1 MIRRQLNYVSFVL
14 RVTTL
19 LLPFLAF
26 AATGYLLRLMPRQS
40 AEVIGNSYFQL
51 VLVTAVMWAL
61 AMSHFG
67 LDRVENLFAAKG
79 KARRLFGACV
89 FTYAVVMAVALFN
102 RRADHSGLFIA
113 LSAVVLFALA
123 NATRVAFLVVL
134 EAKRRKGKGGVRLLV
149 VGTDEFARASVVSLL
164 GGQVMPCRIVGY
176 VHLPGQEVVVGG
188 SPVFEME
195 EVSALRN
202 GYGVDDVVIAFPA
215 SRLGEIQKVMSALEV
230 LCVPV
235 RVILDLGVGVSIRN
249 RLFDFG
255 GVQMLDFNATP
266 GESAYYVVF
275 KRIFDV
281 VFSALVIL
289 VTAPLMLLIALAIR
303 LGNPGPI
310 LFVQDRVGLNGK
322 VFRMFK
328 FRTMR
333 VSNSEESDTRWT
345 APNDPRRTWLGA
357 LLRGANL
364 DELPQFFNVLKGDMS
379 IVGPRPERPHFVEK
393 FLTEIDKYNARHV
406 FKVGITGWAQ
416 VNGWRGD
423 TSIAK
428 RIEYDLYYLRNW
440 SMTFD
445 FQIIFL
451 TILRMFGSKN
461 AY

>member
-1 MIRRQLNYVSFVL
+1 VIRRQLNSVGLVL

-19 LLPFLAF
+19 LLPLLAF
-26 AATGYLLRLMPRQS
+26 AAAGYLLHVLPRQS
-40 AEVIGNSYFQL
+40 GEVSESWFVHL
-51 VLVTAVMWAL
+51 VLVTVVMWAL
-61 AMSHFG
+61 AVSHFG

-89 FTYAVVMAVALFN
+89 VTYAVVMAVALFN
-102 RRADHSGLFIA
+102 RKADQFGLFIA
-113 LSAVVLFALA
+113 LSAVTLFALA

-134 EAKRRKGKGGVRLLV
+134 EAKRRKGHGGVRVLV
-149 VGTDEFARASVVSLL
+149 VGTDEFARTSVVSLL

-176 VHLPGQEVVVGG
+176 VHLPGQDVVVAG

-195 EVSALRN
+195 DVRALTNRH
-202 GYGVDDVVIAFPA
+202 GVDDVVIALPA
-215 SRLGEIQKVMSALEV
+215 SRLGEVQKVMSALEV
-230 LCVPV
+230 LCVPA
-235 RVILDLGVGVSIRN
+235 RVILDLGAGVSLRD

-255 GVQMLDFNATP
+255 GVQMLDLEATP
-266 GESAYYVVF
+266 AETASYVVF

-281 VFSALVIL
+281 AFSALVIV
-289 VTAPLMLLIALAIR
+289 VTTPLMLLIALAIR
-303 LGNPGPI
+303 LGNPGPM

-333 VSNSEESDTRWT
+333 VGNSEESATRWT
-345 APNDPRRTWLGA
+345 APDDPRRTRLGA
-357 LLRGANL
+357 LLRRANL
-364 DELPQFFNVLKGDMS
+364 DELPQFYNVLKGDMS
-379 IVGPRPERPHFVEK
+379 IVGPRPERPHFVDK
-393 FLTEIDKYNARHV
+393 FLNEVDKYNARHV

-445 FQIIFL
+445 FQIILL

>member
-1 MIRRQLNYVSFVL
+1 MIRRQLNSVGLAL

-19 LLPFLAF
+19 LLPVLAF
-26 AATGYLLRLMPRQS
+26 AAAAYLPHVMSRPSGEMSRS
-40 AEVIGNSYFQL
+40 SYVQL
-51 VLVTAVMWAL
+51 VLVTVVMWAL
-61 AMSHFG
+61 AVSHFG

-79 KARRLFGACV
+79 KARRLFGAWV
-89 FTYAVVMAVALFN
+89 FTYAAVMAVALLD
-102 RRADHSGLFIA
+102 RKADDAGLFIA
-113 LSAVVLFALA
+113 VSAVTLFALA
-123 NATRVAFLVVL
+123 NATRVAFLVAL
-134 EAKRRKGKGGVRLLV
+134 EARRRKGQGGVRVLV
-149 VGTDEFARASVVSLL
+149 VGTDEFARTSVVSLL

-176 VHLPGQEVVVGG
+176 VHLPGQDVVVEG
-188 SPVFEME
+188 SPVLEME
-195 EVSALRN
+195 DVRALTDRH
-202 GYGVDDVVIAFPA
+202 GVDDVVIALPA
-215 SRLGEIQKVMSALEV
+215 SRLGEVQKVMSALEV
-230 LCVPV
+230 LCVPA
-235 RVILDLGVGVSIRN
+235 RVILDLGAGVSLRD

-255 GVQMLDFNATP
+255 GVQMLDLEATP
-266 GESAYYVVF
+266 AETASYVVF

-281 VFSALVIL
+281 AFSALVVV

-303 LGNPGPI
+303 LGNPGPM

-322 VFRMFK
+322 VFRMLK

-333 VSNSEESDTRWT
+333 VANSEESATRWT
-345 APNDPRRTWLGA
+345 APDDPRRTRLGA

-379 IVGPRPERPHFVEK
+379 IVGPRPERPHFVHK
-393 FLTEIDKYNARHV
+393 FLNEIDKYNVRHV

>member
-1 MIRRQLNYVSFVL
+1 VIRRQLNSVGLAL

-19 LLPFLAF
+19 LLPFMAF
-26 AATGYLLRLMPRQS
+26 AAAGSLLHVISRQS
-40 AEVIGNSYFQL
+40 VEMSGRSYWQL

-79 KARRLFGACV
+79 KAKRLFGACV
-89 FTYAVVMAVALFN
+89 LTYAGVMAVALFN
-102 RRADHSGLFIA
+102 RTADPSGLFIA
-113 LSAVVLFALA
+113 LSAVALFALA
-123 NATRVAFLVVL
+123 NATRVVFLVVL
-134 EAKRRKGKGGVRLLV
+134 EAKRRNGHGGVRVLV
-149 VGTDEFARASVVSLL
+149 VGTDEFAQAAVGSLL

-176 VHLPGQEVVVGG
+176 VHLPGQDVVVEG
-188 SPVFEME
+188 SPVLTME
-195 EVSALRN
+195 DVPALTN
-202 GYGVDDVVIAFPA
+202 GHGVDDVVIALPA
-215 SRLGEIQKVMSALEV
+215 SRLGEVKKVMSALEV
-230 LCVPV
+230 LCVPA
-235 RVILDLGVGVSIRN
+235 RVILDLGAGVSLRDK
-249 RLFDFG
+249 LFDFG
-255 GVQMLDFNATP
+255 GVQMLDLETTP
-266 GESAYYVVF
+266 AESASYVVF

-281 VFSALVIL
+281 AFSALVIV

-303 LGNPGPI
+303 LGNPGPM

-322 VFRMFK
+322 LFRMLK
-328 FRTMR
+328 FRTMK
-333 VSNSEESDTRWT
+333 VGNAEESATRWT
-345 APNDPRRTWLGA
+345 AQHDPRRTRLGA

-379 IVGPRPERPHFVEK
+379 IVGPRPERPHFVDK
-393 FLTEIDKYNARHV
+393 FLHEIDKYNARHV

-445 FQIIFL
+445 FQIILL
-451 TILRMFGSKN
+451 TIVRMFGGKN

>member
-1 MIRRQLNYVSFVL
+1 VIRRQLNSVGLAL

-26 AATGYLLRLMPRQS
+26 AAAAYLLQVIPRQPV
-40 AEVIGNSYFQL
+40 EVSGSSYWQL

-89 FTYAVVMAVALFN
+89 FTYAGVMAVALFN

-113 LSAVVLFALA
+113 LSAVALFALA

-134 EAKRRKGKGGVRLLV
+134 EAKRRNGQGGVRVLV
-149 VGTDEFARASVVSLL
+149 VGTDEVARTAVVSLL

-176 VHLPGQEVVVGG
+176 VHLPGQDVVVEG

-195 EVSALRN
+195 DVPVLTN
-202 GYGVDDVVIAFPA
+202 GHGVDDVVIALPA
-215 SRLGEIQKVMSALEV
+215 SRLGDVQKVMSALEV
-230 LCVPV
+230 LCVPA
-235 RVILDLGVGVSIRN
+235 RVILDLGAGVSLRDK
-249 RLFDFG
+249 LFDFG
-255 GVQMLDFNATP
+255 GVQMLDLEATP
-266 GESAYYVVF
+266 AESASYVVF

-281 VFSALVIL
+281 AFSALVIV

-303 LGNPGPI
+303 LGNPGPM
-310 LFVQDRVGLNGK
+310 LFMQDRVGLNGK
-322 VFRMFK
+322 VFRMLK

-333 VSNSEESDTRWT
+333 VGNAEESATRWT
-345 APNDPRRTWLGA
+345 APNDSRRTRLGA
-357 LLRGANL
+357 LLRGTNL

-379 IVGPRPERPHFVEK
+379 IVGPRPERPHFVDK
-393 FLTEIDKYNARHV
+393 FLNEIDKYNARHV

-428 RIEYDLYYLRNW
+428 RVEYDLYYLRNW

-445 FQIIFL
+445 FQIILL
-451 TILRMFGSKN
+451 TILRMFGGKN

>member
-1 MIRRQLNYVSFVL
+1 MIRRQLNSVGLAL

-19 LLPFLAF
+19 LLPVLAF
-26 AATGYLLRLMPRQS
+26 AAAAYLLHVMSRPSGAVSRS
-40 AEVIGNSYFQL
+40 SYVQL
-51 VLVTAVMWAL
+51 VLVTVVMWAL
-61 AMSHFG
+61 AVSHFG

-89 FTYAVVMAVALFN
+89 FTYAAVMAVALLD
-102 RRADHSGLFIA
+102 RKADDAGLFIA
-113 LSAVVLFALA
+113 LSAVTLFALA
-123 NATRVAFLVVL
+123 NATRVAFLVAL
-134 EAKRRKGKGGVRLLV
+134 EARRRKGQGGVRVLV
-149 VGTDEFARASVVSLL
+149 VGTDEFARTSVVSLL

-176 VHLPGQEVVVGG
+176 VHLPGQDVVVEG
-188 SPVFEME
+188 SPVLEME
-195 EVSALRN
+195 DVRALTDRH
-202 GYGVDDVVIAFPA
+202 GVDDVVIALPA
-215 SRLGEIQKVMSALEV
+215 SRLGEVQKVMSALEA
-230 LCVPV
+230 LCVPA
-235 RVILDLGVGVSIRN
+235 RVILDLGAGVSLRDK
-249 RLFDFG
+249 LFDFG
-255 GVQMLDFNATP
+255 GVQMLDLEATP
-266 GESAYYVVF
+266 AETASYVVF

-281 VFSALVIL
+281 AFSALVIV

-303 LGNPGPI
+303 LGNPGPM

-322 VFRMFK
+322 VFRMLK

-333 VSNSEESDTRWT
+333 VANSEESATRWT
-345 APNDPRRTWLGA
+345 APNDPRRTRLGA

-379 IVGPRPERPHFVEK
+379 IVGPRPERPHFVDK
-393 FLTEIDKYNARHV
+393 FLNEIDKYNARHV

-445 FQIIFL
+445 FQIILL

>member
-1 MIRRQLNYVSFVL
+1 VIRRQLNSVGLVL
-14 RVTTL
+14 RGTTL
-19 LLPFLAF
+19 LLPFAAF
-26 AATGYLLRLMPRQS
+26 AATSVVLQVMARPSM
-40 AEVIGNSYFQL
+40 EVSGSPYFQL
-51 VLVTAVMWAL
+51 VLVTVVMWAL
-61 AMSHFG
+61 ATRHFG

-89 FTYAVVMAVALFN
+89 FTYAAVMAVALSN

-113 LSAVVLFALA
+113 LSALTLFALA

-134 EAKRRKGKGGVRLLV
+134 DAKRRQGRGGVRVLI
-149 VGTDEFARASVVSLL
+149 VGTDDFARASVVSLL
-164 GGQVMPCRIVGY
+164 RGQVMPCRIVGY
-176 VHLPGQEVVVGG
+176 VHLPGQETVVDGH
-188 SPVFEME
+188 PIFELE
-195 EVSALRN
+195 EVNALANER
-202 GYGVDDVVIAFPA
+202 GVDDVVIALPA
-215 SRLGEIQKVMSALEV
+215 SRLGEVEKVMSVLEV
-230 LCVPV
+230 LCVPA
-235 RVILDLGVGVSIRN
+235 RVILDLGAGVSLRDK
-249 RLFDFG
+249 LFDFG
-255 GVQMLDFNATP
+255 GVQMLDLEATP
-266 GESAYYVVF
+266 VETASYVVL
-275 KRIFDV
+275 KRIFDLG
-281 VFSALVIL
+281 FAALVITI
-289 VTAPLMLLIALAIR
+289 TAPLMLLIAVAIR
-303 LGNPGPI
+303 LGAPGPI
-310 LFVQDRVGLNGK
+310 LFVQERVGLNGK

-333 VSNSEESDTRWT
+333 VGSSVESATRWT
-345 APNDPRRTWLGA
+345 AANDPRRTRLGV

-393 FLTEIDKYNARHV
+393 FLTEIEKYNARHV

-445 FQIIFL
+445 LQIIIL
-451 TILRMFGSKN
+451 TILQMFRSKN

>member
-1 MIRRQLNYVSFVL
+1 VIRRQLNSVGLAL

-19 LLPFLAF
+19 LLPVLAL
-26 AATGYLLRLMPRQS
+26 AAAAYLLHVMSRPS
-40 AEVIGNSYFQL
+40 GEVSRSSYVQL
-51 VLVTAVMWAL
+51 VLVTVVMWAL
-61 AMSHFG
+61 AVSHFG

-89 FTYAVVMAVALFN
+89 FTYAAVMAVALLD
-102 RRADHSGLFIA
+102 RKADEAGLFIA
-113 LSAVVLFALA
+113 LSAVTLFALA
-123 NATRVAFLVVL
+123 NATRVAFLVAL
-134 EAKRRKGKGGVRLLV
+134 EARRRKGQGGVRVLV
-149 VGTDEFARASVVSLL
+149 VGTDEFARTSVVSLL

-176 VHLPGQEVVVGG
+176 VHLPGQDVVVEG
-188 SPVFEME
+188 SPVLEME
-195 EVSALRN
+195 DVRALTDRH
-202 GYGVDDVVIAFPA
+202 GVDDVVIALPA
-215 SRLGEIQKVMSALEV
+215 SRLGEVQKVMSALEV
-230 LCVPV
+230 LCVPA
-235 RVILDLGVGVSIRN
+235 RVILDLGAGVSLRD

-255 GVQMLDFNATP
+255 GVQMLDLEATP
-266 GESAYYVVF
+266 AETASYVVF

-281 VFSALVIL
+281 AFSALVIV

-303 LGNPGPI
+303 LANPGPM

-322 VFRMFK
+322 VFRMLK

-333 VSNSEESDTRWT
+333 VANSEESATRWT
-345 APNDPRRTWLGA
+345 APNDPRRTRLGA

-379 IVGPRPERPHFVEK
+379 IVGPRPERPHFVDK
-393 FLTEIDKYNARHV
+393 FLNEIDKYNARHV

-445 FQIIFL
+445 FQIILL
-451 TILRMFGSKN
+451 TILRIFGSKN

>member
-1 MIRRQLNYVSFVL
+1 VIRRQLNYVSFVL